1 MEKHPLHL
9 KNPELQTSSE
19 VSRAVEWQEDRT
31 GEKVPNDPAERI
43 EAYLKRLEKLVLDP
57 NKEQKT
63 KDLKDVLHTERP
75 RALRMLRNMVLN
87 EYVRPNKE
95 KMAEA
100 AAQVEERAARQMG
113 IQAEYNEQVLEQRGE
128 IAVGDLESSLDEWI
142 KYLSNPNEP
151 YPTWFRY
158 YVFRNILNLG
168 EYDKDK
174 QEFPKRSKGTF
185 KLFPDVDRGALAY
198 VQEMMEA
205 SQDNAV
211 LNRIREAQKTLWNTP
226 EKDLLTKE
234 KARAFANLSFA
245 KQYAEG
251 IKQNGE
257 ISPEL
262 RAETKGEWMRYKKG
276 DDPKALWLSLQN
288 KGTAWCTKGY
298 PTAKTQLGGG
308 DFYVYYTLDTTGS
321 PTIPRIAIRM
331 EGDKKIAEN
340 PRGVFDSQQNLE
352 PNMVEIMEEKL
363 KEFGQEADKF
373 KKKSADMKILTA
385 LEKKREKAEAFTKEN
400 LVLLYEINGTIK
412 GFGYQKDPRVAELRQ
427 GRNVDEDML
436 VIFEC
441 EREQIAHVPSQI
453 NENTKAYVGP
463 ICKTAINPE
472 TRKEEVAP
480 EYKDFFQKLPENL
493 EHIYSMSF
501 PEGRIQKYQIEIGG
515 KTKDDLKAEL
525 TEKKIYVSDWANQL
539 LDSKDFTVLES
550 TETYD
555 LVRLT
560 VKDLGFPNGATTD
573 EIYRRALDLG
583 LDLCPAEVGPN
594 LRLSNSGDDWMYI
607 AMKQIADRD
616 GYPGVFDLGRGGDA
630 LGLHVGGARPTRG
643 WGSGNQFVFSL
654 RKKKL

>member
-630 LGLHVGGARPTRG
+630 LGLHAGGARPTRG